1 MFTFKSFA
9 QIVEEVSGAIQ
20 QRAEGDT
27 RPLRDVSS
35 LSVMGALVRAFAA
48 GLVSAWDQLRSLRE
62 GFYVSTAYG
71 TLLDDRLGDLGML
84 RNPGLQ
90 ARGFVL
96 ARSLSADTTSVG
108 IEEGTLLSTQTVP
121 TLDFL
126 VVSTATYSGTE
137 QAVEIE
143 AVQSGLAYNLP
154 AGTRLYT
161 SSTALQDMRFEVGST
176 RLDGL
181 AQGDLLGGLNA
192 ETDADYALRFPYY
205 LQGLPRS
212 TYGAVRQALLG
223 TPGVSGLVLENAKP
237 GPGYV
242 RIHVASS
249 SATVSQG
256 TRDAI
261 AATLLDWGPAG
272 LGYVIK
278 AVQIKTIPVTLRVVV
293 TTAYS
298 LSAVEIQQRVA
309 ALMARLSQQRL
320 EENLM
325 GVSLFHSELVA
336 AVRDELNLAPTED
349 VVVIAPETPETTAG
363 PQQVLNLSPVS
374 VEVFFRSV

>member
-48 GLVSAWDQLRSLRE
+48 GLVSAWDQLRTLRE
-62 GFYVSTAYG
+62 GFFVSTAYG
-71 TLLDDRLGDLGML
+71 TLLDDRLGDLGMP

-96 ARSLSADTTSVG
+96 VRSLTGDATPVAMA
-108 IEEGTLLSTQTVP
+108 EGTVLSTQTVP

-126 VVSTATYSGTE
+126 VISAATYSGTE
-137 QAVEIE
+137 LAVEIE

-161 SSTALQDMRFEVGST
+161 ASTALQDMRFEVGTT
-176 RLDGL
+176 RLNGV
-181 AQGDLLGGLNA
+181 AQGNLQSGLNA
-192 ETDADYALRFPYY
+192 ETDAEYALRFPYY

-223 TPGVSGLVLENAKP
+223 TSGVSGLVLENAKP

-242 RIHVASS
+242 RIHVASTLP
-249 SATVSQG
+249 TVSQG

-261 AATLLDWGPAG
+261 AATLLEWGPAG

-278 AVQIKTIPVTLRVVV
+278 TVQIKTIPVTLRVVV
-293 TTAYS
+293 TTAYG

-320 EENLM
+320 ERNLM

-336 AVRDELNLAPTED
+336 AVREELNLAPDED
-349 VVVIAPETPETTAG
+349 VAVLAPETLETTVG
-363 PQQVLNLSPVS
+363 PQQVLNFSPVT
-374 VEVFFRSV
+374 VEIFLRSV